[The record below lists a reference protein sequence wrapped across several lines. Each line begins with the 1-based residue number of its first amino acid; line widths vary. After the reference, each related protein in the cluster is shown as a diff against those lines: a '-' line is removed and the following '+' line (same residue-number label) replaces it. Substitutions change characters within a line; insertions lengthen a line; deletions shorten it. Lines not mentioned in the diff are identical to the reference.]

1 MNRVLMEQAVNDVGV
16 QPVGL
21 GAARVK
27 VNSDMVNV
35 LLKLPVQRG
44 AESATPCFPLLRVS
58 DYRFS
63 VGTSLAPMSALVVL
77 IKCVGSP
84 EALVTIGTRV
94 LPPSLMKLLQVPL
107 PVELPFERLV
117 A

>member
-1 MNRVLMEQAVNDVGV
+1 MEQAVNDVGV

-21 GAARVK
+21 GAARVE
-27 VNSDMVNV
+27 VNSDVVNV
-35 LLKLPVQRG
+35 LLKLPMQRG
-44 AESATPCFPLLRVS
+44 AESAAPCFPLLCVS
-58 DYRFS
+58 HYRFS

-94 LPPSLMKLLQVPL
+94 LPPSLVKLLQVPL